1 MRITIEKEN
10 EKAKV
15 IIDFE
20 NEKGMAIKEYNNNLE
35 LYGDIM
41 QMLPVLLE

>member
-10 EKAKV
+10 KKAKV